1 MKDQILKIAGV
12 KSEKEF
18 YKKYPSEEAFMK
30 AHGKAFKK
38 AAMGSKMVN
47 DQLHQLTDFGNPP
60 IAQYGIGMKKK
71 PQNFNNYLQGT
82 NQAGMNP
89 DGSIKQVGDAFNN
102 ATMAKMSGQQMGSD
116 MSAQFA
122 TPSADKLLGK
132 NDINSGAKA
141 GGFDAGAAG
150 MAAVQGIGK
159 IIGGIEAIGAQK
171 KARKKA
177 QQSAELSGLSLQA
190 QQTMK
195 PPKNQYVRPE
205 DSLVQPGQLGD
216 PYGTGTNYLQAQN
229 GIKEKLYNYG
239 KTNYPKLIEKLEEIG
254 KRGDVMFERGSL
266 NPELPMHS
274 DTLYPGN
281 KYKDAFMKTPNIR
294 TKNDNSFKKGHPLTN
309 EQKAIVLHHTGYTD
323 TARDNDVS
331 WAMRG
336 VDKLFRTPGEAS
348 SHVVIDFNGNRYNYA
363 NPNQVAYHA
372 GNSMMNGRD
381 NVNDFGVGV
390 EFQGD
395 TDKRPLTKEQL
406 ESFMEYAAPIMKKNK
421 IPIDN
426 VVTHKQIRKNY
437 IDKNPNDKKAAAE
450 SKPDVS
456 DKEYSKIIQALKKK
470 GAFQM
475 GGALSGATGMIGG
488 NPTEIQNT
496 YTPGDLY
503 SDLGYEPMEETL
515 KQYRHGGDVPKA
527 EFGEYFQD
535 SGQAQIGSA
544 VGGAVAQGFG
554 LPPVVGEVAGKL
566 LGNVF
571 GGAKNAR
578 ELQAQN
584 NKAAL
589 NQSQMG
595 FIQNRSQ
602 GPLNVNTR
610 NGGWIS
616 HDWQPQTFTKFGEYS
631 AKDLLKPPHDAD
643 MLRAG
648 GSIGDDYYTPP
659 SARALQTYEYGGQ
672 MALGGELQ
680 IGEGGYAE
688 TLSYNPN
695 LPGGEIGMFR
705 GASHDNGGIQ
715 TQYGENGVEVEGGE
729 PFTILEDNGSE
740 DGNNLEGGGSKE
752 NLVVFG
758 NIKINKEI
766 ADLMGDP
773 KAKGKKFK
781 TYIADVAKNDA
792 KQLKTI
798 QKGLELIEEYDG
810 NSSYDRL
817 GMNSGMASLM
827 GAKAQQKINADK
839 IKEAGIVQD
848 SIHKV
853 ANEYGVKSDKLAE
866 GKFEKETDPSMVA
879 QKGVELPNGP
889 LDGVIR
895 KSYNATPPL
904 FARMLGAKAIS
915 EDPNNYNAQLLQ
927 QFLGQSLYKGP
938 SQAATVTPFTRKN
951 TMTQAFKDSNKST
964 TPPAKPAA
972 SSSSKGKGKG
982 KAKSQVYVPPTAVNL
997 TDSRQDNYTWNTPQD
1012 LPNVSASSLPNISSS
1027 DLSGAVDVAGVG
1039 SEGRG
1044 GKFGDI
1050 LKKYGPTLLSNLAP
1064 FLRPSNA
1071 NDDLPPDQ
1079 LYPEYYAMAT
1089 NQLEPVQAQKFQ
1101 PMLDTPYDISLN
1113 DQINAIDS
1121 QARAAIRAG
1130 GNNPAAQSII
1140 MSQAIEAKN
1149 KVLGEQTRINQANK
1163 MGVYDKNRAVLNDAQ
1178 LKNLGILDQQYV
1190 RQSQAK
1196 SNTKAQTQAALS
1208 SIAAK
1213 TAQQRA
1219 SNRKLAIMENMYG
1232 FRFSPSGRAIN
1243 MNAPAQFNMSG
1254 NPFGRAGNQQ
1264 GLSPGYGFTYDD
1276 QQQIIGTRRI
1286 PKSSQPS
1293 MDDLD
1298 DLGKNG
1304 KKIKARNS
1312 SIVKALK
1319 NL

>member
-1 MKDQILKIAGV
+1 MKDQILKIAKV

-82 NQAGMNP
+82 NQAGINP

-116 MSAQFA
+116 MSAQFT

-132 NDINSGAKA
+132 NDINSGAAKA

-150 MAAVQGIGK
+150 MAGLQGIGK
-159 IIGGIEAIGAQK
+159 VIGGIEAIAAQK
-171 KARKKA
+171 KAQKKA
-177 QQSAELSGLSLQA
+177 QQSAQLGELALTA
-190 QQTMK
+190 QQTMEK
-195 PPKNQYVRPE
+195 PKNQYVRPE
-205 DSLVQPGQLGD
+205 DSLVQPGQLGN

-229 GIKEKLYNYG
+229 GTMIDGLKNYA
-239 KTNYPKLIEKLEEIG
+239 KINYPESIKKIEEIL
-254 KRGDVMFERGSL
+254 KRVDVMGERGSL

-294 TKNDNSFKKGHPLTN
+294 TEKDESFKKGRPLTN

-336 VDKLFRTPGEAS
+336 VDKLFRTPGAES

-363 NPNQVAYHA
+363 NPNQVAFHA
-372 GNSMMNGRD
+372 GKSMMNDRD

-395 TDKRPLTKEQL
+395 TDQTPLTKEQL

-450 SKPDVS
+450 SKPDVN

-503 SDLGYEPMEETL
+503 SDLGYEPLEESY
-515 KQYRHGGDVPKA
+515 KQYRHGGEMPKA

-554 LPPVVGEVAGKL
+554 LPPAVGELVGKVAGNL
-566 LGNVF
+566 L
-571 GGAKNAR
+571 GGAKDAR
-578 ELQAQN
+578 KLQAQKD
-584 NKAAL
+584 KAAL
-589 NQSQMG
+589 NQSMMG
-595 FIQNRSQ
+595 FEQTRAQ
-602 GPLNVNTR
+602 GPLSANLEH
-610 NGGWIS
+610 GGWVS

-810 NSSYDRL
+810 NSSYDKL

-866 GKFEKETDPSMVA
+866 GRFEKETDPSMMGKNGKKVKKA
-879 QKGVELPNGP
+879 QKGIETLKGLDDEALLDPNYP
-889 LDGVIR
+889 ERMQALNEYY
-895 KSYNATPPL
+895 SLNNADREMIKRGMSKPG
-904 FARMLGAKAIS
+904 FMGLGATDLPEA
-915 EDPNNYNAQLLQ
+915 
-927 QFLGQSLYKGP
+927 
-938 SQAATVTPFTRKN
+938 VV
-951 TMTQAFKDSNKST
+951 
-964 TPPAKPAA
+964 
-972 SSSSKGKGKG
+972 SSSKKPKIDYNLLDWPDLPGPFTKAEAQVQDEPQGKGPRKPIDW
-982 KAKSQVYVPPTAVNL
+982 KKL
-997 TDSRQDNYTWNTPQD
+997 
-1012 LPNVSASSLPNISSS
+1012 
-1027 DLSGAVDVAGVG
+1027 
-1039 SEGRG
+1039 
-1044 GKFGDI
+1044 GDI
-1050 LKKYGPTLLSNLAP
+1050 GKVALSYAEP
-1064 FLRPSNA
+1064 WLRPSNA

-1079 LYPEYYAMAT
+1079 LYPEYFAMAT

-1140 MSQAIEAKN
+1140 MAQAIEAKN
-1149 KVLGEQTRINQANK
+1149 KVIGEQTRINQANK
-1163 MGVYDKNRAVLNDAQ
+1163 MQVYDKNRAMLNDAQ
-1178 LKNLGILDQQYV
+1178 LKNLGIIDQQYV

-1219 SNRKLAIMENMYG
+1219 TNRKLAIMENMYG

-1243 MNAPAQFNMSG
+1243 MNAPAQFNMFG
-1254 NPFGRAGNQQ
+1254 NPFGRTGNQQ
-1264 GLSPGYGFTYDD
+1264 GLSPGLAFTYDD
-1276 QQQIIGTRRI
+1276 QQQIVGTRRV
-1286 PKSSQPS
+1286 PKSDQLSI
-1293 MDDLD
+1293 DDLD
-1298 DLGKNG
+1298 GLKNG
-1304 KKIKARNS
+1304 GKTSKIKARNS

>member
-1 MKDQILKIAGV
+1 MKDQILKIAKV

-18 YKKYPSEEAFMK
+18 YKKYPTEEAFMK

-38 AAMGSKMVN
+38 AEMGNKMVN

-60 IAQYGIGMKKK
+60 IAQKGAAVNPNTGMFQMPMSGKSVS
-71 PQNFNNYLQGT
+71 QF
-82 NQAGMNP
+82 
-89 DGSIKQVGDAFNN
+89 D
-102 ATMAKMSGQQMGSD
+102 TMAAGYGSTPPPEGFGNVKASGG
-116 MSAQFA
+116 
-122 TPSADKLLGK
+122 G
-132 NDINSGAKA
+132 

-150 MAAVQGIGK
+150 MAGLQGIGK
-159 IIGGIEAIGAQK
+159 VIGGIEAIAAQK
-171 KARKKA
+171 KAQKKA
-177 QQSAELSGLSLQA
+177 QQSSELGELALTA

-205 DSLVQPGQLGD
+205 DSLVQPGQLGN

-229 GIKEKLYNYG
+229 GISSLKSGLKNYA
-239 KTNYPKLIEKLEEIG
+239 KINYPESTKKLEEIA
-254 KRGDVMFERGSL
+254 KRVDVMFERGSL

-294 TKNDNSFKKGHPLTN
+294 TEKDESFKKGRPLTN
-309 EQKAIVLHHTGYTD
+309 EQKAIILHHTGFTD
-323 TARDNDVS
+323 TARDNDAS

-336 VDKLFRTPGEAS
+336 VDMLFRTPGAES

-363 NPNQVAYHA
+363 NPNQVAFHA
-372 GNSMMNGRD
+372 GKSMMNDRD

-395 TDKRPLTKEQL
+395 TDQTPLTKEQL

-450 SKPDVS
+450 SKPDVN

-488 NPTEIQNT
+488 NPTEIQNM
-496 YTPGDLY
+496 YNPGDMY
-503 SDLGYEPMEETL
+503 DDLGYEPLEESVY

-554 LPPVVGEVAGKL
+554 LPPAVGELVGKVAGNL
-566 LGNVF
+566 L
-571 GGAKNAR
+571 GGAKDAR
-578 ELQAQN
+578 KLQAQ
-584 NKAAL
+584 KDKTAL
-589 NQSQMG
+589 NTSMMG
-595 FIQNRSQ
+595 FEQARSQ
-602 GPLNVNTR
+602 GPLNANLE
-610 NGGWIS
+610 NGGYMNPEYN
-616 HDWQPQTFTKFGEYS
+616 PQVIAKFGDYS
-631 AKDLLKPPHDAD
+631 VKDLLKPPYDAD

-648 GSIGDDYYTPP
+648 GSIGSGYYTPP
-659 SARALQTYEYGGQ
+659 SARALQTYEDGGQ

-729 PFTILEDNGSE
+729 PFTVLEDNGSE

-810 NSSYDRL
+810 NSSYDKL
-817 GMNSGMASLM
+817 GMNSGMANLM
-827 GAKAQQKINADK
+827 GAKAQQKINANK

-848 SIHKV
+848 SIHKT
-853 ANEYGVKSDKLAE
+853 ARQLGVKSDKLAE
-866 GKFEKETDPSMVA
+866 GKLEKETDPSMIA

-895 KSYNATPPL
+895 KSYNAQPPL

-927 QFLGQSLYKGP
+927 QFLGQSLYGGP
-938 SQAATVTPFTRKN
+938 SQVATVKPFTKEN
-951 TMTQAFKDSNKST
+951 TLTQAFKESNKSK

-972 SSSSKGKGKG
+972 SSSSKGKG

-997 TDSRQDNYTWNTPQD
+997 TDSRQDNYTFSTPQN
-1012 LPNVSASSLPNISSS
+1012 LPNVSSSSLPNVSSS
-1027 DLSGAVDVAGVG
+1027 DLSGAIDVAGVG
-1039 SEGRG
+1039 GEGGG

-1050 LKKYGPTLLSNLAP
+1050 LKKYGPTLLSNLEP
-1064 FLRPSNA
+1064 YLRPSNA

-1079 LYPEYYAMAT
+1079 LYPEYYAMAM

-1178 LKNLGILDQQYV
+1178 LKNLQILDQQYV

-1286 PKSSQPS
+1286 PKSDQPS
-1293 MDDLD
+1293 MDELD
-1298 DLGKNG
+1298 GLENGGKTS
-1304 KKIKARNS
+1304 KKKARNS

>member
-1 MKDQILKIAGV
+1 MKDHILKIAKV

-82 NQAGMNP
+82 NQAGINP

-116 MSAQFA
+116 MSAQFT

-132 NDINSGAKA
+132 NDINSGAAKA

-150 MAAVQGIGK
+150 MAGLQGIGK
-159 IIGGIEAIGAQK
+159 VIGGIEAIAAQK
-171 KARKKA
+171 KAQKKA
-177 QQSAELSGLSLQA
+177 QQSAQLGELALTA
-190 QQTMK
+190 QQTMEK
-195 PPKNQYVRPE
+195 PKNQYVRPE
-205 DSLVQPGQLGD
+205 DSLVQPGQLGN

-229 GIKEKLYNYG
+229 GTMIDGLKNYA
-239 KTNYPKLIEKLEEIG
+239 KINYPESIKKIEEIL
-254 KRGDVMFERGSL
+254 KRVDVMGERGSL

-294 TKNDNSFKKGHPLTN
+294 TEKDESFKKGRPLTN

-336 VDKLFRTPGEAS
+336 VDKLFRTPGAES

-363 NPNQVAYHA
+363 NPNQVAFHA
-372 GNSMMNGRD
+372 GKSMMNDRD

-395 TDKRPLTKEQL
+395 TDQTPLTKEQL

-503 SDLGYEPMEETL
+503 SDLGYEPLEESY
-515 KQYRHGGDVPKA
+515 KQYRHGGEMPKA

-554 LPPVVGEVAGKL
+554 LPPAVGELVGKVAGNL
-566 LGNVF
+566 L
-571 GGAKNAR
+571 GGAKDAR
-578 ELQAQN
+578 KLQAQKD
-584 NKAAL
+584 KAAL
-589 NQSQMG
+589 NQSMMG
-595 FIQNRSQ
+595 FEQTRAQ
-602 GPLNVNTR
+602 GPLSANLEH
-610 NGGWIS
+610 GGWVS

-810 NSSYDRL
+810 NSSYDKL

-866 GKFEKETDPSMVA
+866 GRFEKETDPSMMGKNGKKVKKA
-879 QKGVELPNGP
+879 QKGIETLKGLDDEALLDPNYP
-889 LDGVIR
+889 ERMQALNEYY
-895 KSYNATPPL
+895 SLNNADREMIKRGMSKPG
-904 FARMLGAKAIS
+904 FMGLGATDLPEA
-915 EDPNNYNAQLLQ
+915 
-927 QFLGQSLYKGP
+927 
-938 SQAATVTPFTRKN
+938 VV
-951 TMTQAFKDSNKST
+951 
-964 TPPAKPAA
+964 
-972 SSSSKGKGKG
+972 SSSKKPKIDYNLLDWPDLPGPFTKAEAQVQDEPQGKGPRKPIDW
-982 KAKSQVYVPPTAVNL
+982 KKL
-997 TDSRQDNYTWNTPQD
+997 
-1012 LPNVSASSLPNISSS
+1012 
-1027 DLSGAVDVAGVG
+1027 
-1039 SEGRG
+1039 
-1044 GKFGDI
+1044 GDI
-1050 LKKYGPTLLSNLAP
+1050 GKVALSYAEP
-1064 FLRPSNA
+1064 WLRPSNA

-1079 LYPEYYAMAT
+1079 LYPEYFAMAT

-1140 MSQAIEAKN
+1140 MAQAIEAKN
-1149 KVLGEQTRINQANK
+1149 KVIGEQTRINQANK
-1163 MGVYDKNRAVLNDAQ
+1163 MQVYDKNRAMLNDAQ
-1178 LKNLGILDQQYV
+1178 LKNLGIIDQQYV

-1219 SNRKLAIMENMYG
+1219 TNRKLAIMENMYG

-1243 MNAPAQFNMSG
+1243 MNAPAQFNMFG
-1254 NPFGRAGNQQ
+1254 NPFGRTGNQQ
-1264 GLSPGYGFTYDD
+1264 GLSPGLAFTYDD
-1276 QQQIIGTRRI
+1276 QQQIVGTRRV
-1286 PKSSQPS
+1286 PKSDQLSI
-1293 MDDLD
+1293 DDLD
-1298 DLGKNG
+1298 GLKNG
-1304 KKIKARNS
+1304 GKTSKIKARNS

>member
-1 MKDQILKIAGV
+1 MKDQILKIAKV

-38 AAMGSKMVN
+38 AAMGAKMVN

-89 DGSIKQVGDAFNN
+89 DGSMKQVGDAFNN
-102 ATMAKMSGQQMGSD
+102 ASMAKMSGQQMGSD

-132 NDINSGAKA
+132 NDINSGVAKT
-141 GGFDAGAAG
+141 GGFDAGVAG
-150 MAAVQGIGK
+150 MAGLQGIGK

-171 KARKKA
+171 KARKQA
-177 QQSAELSGLSLQA
+177 QQSAELSGLALTA
-190 QQTMK
+190 QQTNER
-195 PPKNQYVRPE
+195 PKNQYVRPE
-205 DSLVQPGQLGD
+205 DDKVQPGQLGN
-216 PYGTGTNYLQAQN
+216 PYGNKTNYLQAEN
-229 GIKEKLYNYG
+229 G
-239 KTNYPKLIEKLEEIG
+239 T
-254 KRGDVMFERGSL
+254 
-266 NPELPMHS
+266 
-274 DTLYPGN
+274 
-281 KYKDAFMKTPNIR
+281 
-294 TKNDNSFKKGHPLTN
+294 
-309 EQKAIVLHHTGYTD
+309 
-323 TARDNDVS
+323 
-331 WAMRG
+331 
-336 VDKLFRTPGEAS
+336 
-348 SHVVIDFNGNRYNYA
+348 
-363 NPNQVAYHA
+363 
-372 GNSMMNGRD
+372 
-381 NVNDFGVGV
+381 
-390 EFQGD
+390 
-395 TDKRPLTKEQL
+395 
-406 ESFMEYAAPIMKKNK
+406 
-421 IPIDN
+421 
-426 VVTHKQIRKNY
+426 
-437 IDKNPNDKKAAAE
+437 
-450 SKPDVS
+450 
-456 DKEYSKIIQALKKK
+456 
-470 GAFQM
+470 
-475 GGALSGATGMIGG
+475 MIGG

-515 KQYRHGGDVPKA
+515 KQYRRGGNMPKA

-535 SGQAQIGSA
+535 SGEAQIGSV

-554 LPPVVGEVAGKL
+554 LPPIVGEL
-566 LGNVF
+566 LGKVGGNLL

-578 ELQAQN
+578 ELQAQ
-584 NKAAL
+584 KDKTSM

-595 FIQNRSQ
+595 FMQNRSQ
-602 GPLNVNTR
+602 GPLNANVK

-648 GSIGDDYYTPP
+648 GHIAQVGYTAP
-659 SARALQTYEYGGQ
+659 SAEALYTGRPDMPKAFVGLAMAAPMMGANMAVGYGLDKFGRTRLKNALEKTPQ
-672 MALGGELQ
+672 LLGAMGGMEDGGKMALGGELQ
-680 IGEGGYAE
+680 IGDGGYAE

-729 PFTILEDNGSE
+729 PFTVLEDNGSE

-798 QKGLELIEEYDG
+798 QKGLNLIEDYDG
-810 NSSYDRL
+810 NSSYDKL
-817 GMNSGMASLM
+817 GMNSGMANLM

-866 GKFEKETDPSMVA
+866 GRFEKETDPSMMA
-879 QKGVELPNGP
+879 QNGTLLDKLKGLDDEALLDPNYP
-889 LDGVIR
+889 ERMQALQEYY
-895 KSYNATPPL
+895 SLNNADREMMKRGMSKPG
-904 FARMLGAKAIS
+904 FMGLGATDLPEA
-915 EDPNNYNAQLLQ
+915 
-927 QFLGQSLYKGP
+927 
-938 SQAATVTPFTRKN
+938 VV
-951 TMTQAFKDSNKST
+951 
-964 TPPAKPAA
+964 
-972 SSSSKGKGKG
+972 SSSKKPKID
-982 KAKSQVYVPPTAVNL
+982 YNL
-997 TDSRQDNYTWNTPQD
+997 LDWPD
-1012 LPNVSASSLPNISSS
+1012 LPGPFTKAEAEANTKDKKQRKPIDWKKL
-1027 DLSGAVDVAGVG
+1027 
-1039 SEGRG
+1039 
-1044 GKFGDI
+1044 GDI
-1050 LKKYGPTLLSNLAP
+1050 GKVALSYAEP
-1064 FLRPSNA
+1064 WLRPSNA

-1079 LYPEYYAMAT
+1079 LYPEYYAMAM

-1101 PMLDTPYDISLN
+1101 PMLDTPYDISFN

-1121 QARAAIRAG
+1121 QSRAFLRAA
-1130 GNNPAAQSII
+1130 GNNPAAQAAV
-1140 MSQAIEAKN
+1140 MAQTIEAKN
-1149 KVLGEQTRINQANK
+1149 KLFGESNRVNQANK
-1163 MGVYDKNRAVLNDAQ
+1163 MGVYDKNRAIINDAK
-1178 LKNLGILDQQYV
+1178 LKNLAINDQQYV

-1219 SNRKLAIMENMYG
+1219 TNRKLAIMENMYG

-1264 GLSPGYGFTYDD
+1264 GLSPGLAFTYDD
-1276 QQQIIGTRRI
+1276 QQQIVGTRRV
-1286 PKSSQPS
+1286 PKSDQPS
-1293 MDDLD
+1293 MDELD
-1298 DLGKNG
+1298 GLENGGKTS
-1304 KKIKARNS
+1304 KKKARNS